1 MLLSTKASLK
11 AEVPLSFVGVI
22 SYSLPQPTFT
32 FPHTK
37 KTPQQQQ
44 EKMMPGLKAAGS

>member
-11 AEVPLSFVGVI
+11 AEVSLSFVGVVC
-22 SYSLPQPTFT
+22 YPQPTFT

-44 EKMMPGLKAAGS
+44 GEMMPGLKGAGS